1 MRVTSTS
8 YCGEEN
14 CFSYDNDKSVKPT
27 FQNLPACQAGKKKKT
42 IRVFH
47 EFEEVTSGMKTSG
60 LAMRVNSVS
69 YSKENCFPYDSDKV
83 G

>member
-1 MRVTSTS
+1 MTMISRSSPLSRTYLLAKQVR
-8 YCGEEN
+8 
-14 CFSYDNDKSVKPT
+14 
-27 FQNLPACQAGKKKKT
+27 KKT